1 MSIFHTIGKNPVR
14 LFVISQTLLLAAFV
28 WRDFPICI
36 FFAFAPMFALID
48 HPTALKDSYLPFLV
62 SIATA
67 FILYYVMRQ
76 SMQQSSVLS
85 WIIYFSL
92 LAMVFTLYFFLYHWT
107 DHTLNKFALIFFV
120 LAMEYLFLKVM
131 INSNPVFLA
140 DLLKYKM
147 NWTRWNIFT
156 GYTGATLWILLSNLL
171 FYQAFF
177 KQEKINWLACF
188 VAVLTVIIP
197 MVYSLSHANMS
208 LEKADVINFY
218 SNNSAMNP
226 AYSERGELISRT
238 GVWVSVL

>member
-1 MSIFHTIGKNPVR
+1 
-14 LFVISQTLLLAAFV
+14 
-28 WRDFPICI
+28 
-36 FFAFAPMFALID
+36 MFALMD

-62 SIATA
+62 SIVTA
-67 FILYYVMRQ
+67 FVLYYVMQ
-76 SMQQSSVLS
+76 HSMQRSSVLS

-92 LAMVFTLYFFLYHWT
+92 MAAVFTIFFFMQRWT
-107 DHTLNKFALIFFV
+107 DKRLNKFALIFFV
-120 LAMEYLFLKVM
+120 LAMEYLLLKLM
-131 INSNPVFLA
+131 TDSNPVFLA

-156 GYTGATLWILLSNLL
+156 GYTGSTLWILLSNLL

-197 MVYSLSHANMS
+197 MAYSLSQANMS

-218 SNNSAMNP
+218 SNNSATNP
-226 AYSERGELISRT
+226 IYSERGELISRT
-238 GVWVSVL
+238 GVWVSVLIIIFTLIKGMTKKTSR